1 MLSAEEVLKSLRPEE
16 VILILALRN
25 KFRYGEVNVLMRD
38 GIPQRVLKVELY
50 VDLKEKR
57 QENIDSMLAP

>member
-16 VILILALRN
+16 VVLILALRN

-38 GIPQRVLKVELY
+38 GIPQRLLKVEIF
-50 VDLKEKR
+50 VDLKEK
-57 QENIDSMLAP
+57 NPDAIAGMLQN

>member
-38 GIPQRVLKVELY
+38 GIPQRLLKVELF
-50 VDLKEKR
+50 VDLKSKDVDV
-57 QENIDSMLAP
+57 IAGMLQS